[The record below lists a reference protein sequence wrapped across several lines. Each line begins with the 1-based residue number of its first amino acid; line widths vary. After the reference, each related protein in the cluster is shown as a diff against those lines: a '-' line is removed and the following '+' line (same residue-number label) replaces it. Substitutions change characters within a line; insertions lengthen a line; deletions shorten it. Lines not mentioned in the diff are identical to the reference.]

1 MKYLVLM
8 LSILLFANAA
18 IAQKGKSAP
27 LPGNKAVLAT
37 IVARI
42 SQNGNYES
50 PYVGFAGSYSEQ
62 YKNYDNLLASAT
74 DQDLLLL
81 VKDESPAVRIYAF
94 KALLAKNLELAA
106 SIFKD
111 LKSDKTDIFTLEGC
125 IGGQATVSSL
135 ATRFMKNAGASE

>member
-8 LSILLFANAA
+8 ICILLFANAA

-27 LPGNKAVLAT
+27 PPGNKAVLET

-42 SQNGNYES
+42 SQSGIYES
-50 PYVGFAGSYSEQ
+50 QYVGFASSYSEQ
-62 YKNYDNLLASAT
+62 YKNFDQLLDVAT

-81 VKDESPAVRIYAF
+81 IKNEIPAVRIYAF
-94 KALLAKNLELAA
+94 KALLAKTPKLAA

-111 LKSDKTDIFTLEGC
+111 LKSDKAEIFTLEGC
-125 IGGQATVSSL
+125 IGGQATVGAL
-135 ATRFMKNAGASE
+135 VTRFMNNSGASE